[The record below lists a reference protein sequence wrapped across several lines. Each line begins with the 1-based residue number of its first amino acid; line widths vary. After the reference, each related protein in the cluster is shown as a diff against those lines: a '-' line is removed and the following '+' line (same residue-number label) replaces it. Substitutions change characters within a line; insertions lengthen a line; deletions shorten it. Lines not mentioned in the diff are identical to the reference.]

1 MVPTGDIL
9 HMDGG
14 AERVQHLHL
23 LQHVFTA
30 GGTDDQQ
37 LTTLQMKRKSL
48 QYIDK
53 CIQRQKK
60 RVQMHI
66 NDAYMKVLAFT

>member
-14 AERVQHLHL
+14 AERIQHLHL

-30 GGTDDQQ
+30 GGADDQQ
-37 LTTLQMKRKSL
+37 LAALMVKRRTP
-48 QYIDK
+48 D
-53 CIQRQKK
+53 
-60 RVQMHI
+60 
-66 NDAYMKVLAFT
+66 VLCP